1 MLPKYTISEL
11 YARSPDTMTGDY
23 IIDSLLTLLKN
34 HTGMKSHTGMKTPAG
49 MKAKEVAKALGVRK
63 SDLSGAVRILTGKTL
78 DAMLTEWYMLKALEL
93 LSRTSLDFATIAQL
107 CGFRHR
113 KYLAQAMKRY
123 LKMTPF
129 QYRNGYLRG
138 VQRPCQKPRNIKC

>member
-23 IIDSLLTLLKN
+23 IIDSLLTLLK
-34 HTGMKSHTGMKTPAG
+34 SHAG
-49 MKAKEVAKALGVRK
+49 MNPKEVAKALGVKK

-138 VQRPCQKPRNIKC
+138 VQRPVRLRPAT